1 MLSKSYGQTHKTI
14 MTGLMVQT
22 MELIILVTMSLPR
35 FLRLLAVEM
44 VFTTKERNVMME
56 TPTTEMAA
64 TQTVSLSAAST
75 VTEFAPLSAVT
86 DSKLQEKLATL
97 LKAALSTVE
106 PSLSTNATRLR
117 TDAGIY
123 AEMESSKV
131 TKNVM
136 EVIT

>member
-1 MLSKSYGQTHKTI
+1 
-14 MTGLMVQT
+14 

-35 FLRLLAVEM
+35 FLRPLDVEM
-44 VFTTKERNVMME
+44 VFTTREKNVMME
-56 TPTTEMAA
+56 TLITEMAA

-75 VTEFAPLSAVT
+75 VTEFAPQSAVT
-86 DSKLQEKLATL
+86 DSKPQERLATA

-106 PSLSTNATRLR
+106 PSLSTNATRPR

-123 AEMESSKV
+123 AEMESSREM
-131 TKNVM
+131 KNVT